1 MKKITAVLLL
11 LTLFLVSCGETSTD
25 LSTDSLDISS
35 ASSEESAMSEDSDVS
50 EESNIIDD
58 SSFADVSTDDE
69 KNSCKI
75 HYDWHTQ
82 NEKIFE
88 IKGEK
93 AVILYDFINER
104 MKDAPEPTE
113 EQFKGHLG
121 IKVEDDTVPIN
132 QPLSIMFILET
143 GYPYYDVYPDG
154 FVVWSPSSY
163 MSSQRYNMLP
173 EDTFDKI
180 VELAEIELS

>member
-1 MKKITAVLLL
+1 MKKITAVLLII
-11 LTLFLVSCGETSTD
+11 TFFFVSCGETSND
-25 LSTDSLDISS
+25 ASTDSLDISS
-35 ASSEESAMSEDSDVS
+35 VSFEESEMSEQSDISEESDALDDSSVS
-50 EESNIIDD
+50 EESSAD
-58 SSFADVSTDDE
+58 SA
-69 KNSCKI
+69 NLCRI
-75 HYDWHTQ
+75 HYNLNMQ
-82 NEKIFE
+82 NQKIFE

-93 AVILYDFINER
+93 AVLLYDFINER
-104 MKDAPEPTE
+104 LKDAPEPTE

-143 GYPYYDVYPDG
+143 GNPYYDVYPDG
-154 FVVWSPSSY
+154 FVVWAPSSY